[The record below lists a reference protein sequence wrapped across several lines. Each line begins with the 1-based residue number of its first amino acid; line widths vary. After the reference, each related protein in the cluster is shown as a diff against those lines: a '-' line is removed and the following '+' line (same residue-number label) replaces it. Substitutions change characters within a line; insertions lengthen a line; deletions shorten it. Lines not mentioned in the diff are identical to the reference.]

1 MIDIPVFLVSP
12 FVALALV
19 FWFKTDFVLE
29 YGKMFGLRRILAI
42 DSFEKALEF
51 NPKLTYQLFVAMNYN
66 RFFHRLVNCP
76 VCLATWVSI
85 LSTASISLV
94 SGEYLLLCTIPL
106 STVLGVVTYLV
117 IKRLL

>member
-1 MIDIPVFLVSP
+1 MLEISLAVIAP
-12 FVALALV
+12 FVALCLV

-29 YGKMFGLRRILAI
+29 YGKVFGLRRLFAI

-51 NPKLTYQLFVAMNYN
+51 NPKLTYQLFVATNYN

-85 LSTASISLV
+85 LSTTIVSLV
-94 SGEYLLLCTIPL
+94 SREYLFFCTIPL
-106 STVLGVVTYLV
+106 TTLVGVIAFLV
-117 IKRLL
+117 IKKLL

>member
-1 MIDIPVFLVSP
+1 MFDISIFIVSP
-12 FVALALV
+12 FVALMLV

-29 YGKMFGLRRILAI
+29 YGKLLGMRRLLAI
-42 DSFEKALEF
+42 DSFEKSLEF

-66 RFFHRLVNCP
+66 RFFHRLVNCA

-94 SGEYLLLCTIPL
+94 SGEYLLFCTIPL
-106 STVLGVVTYLV
+106 STVLGVVIYLV